1 MKSNIYNTK
10 SNIYKELRARYSEPV
25 RVWDVYLGTVLVAVI
40 MIGGAYAYVKGQEVM
55 RQWDNLEAR
64 ACLIP

>member
-1 MKSNIYNTK
+1 MR
-10 SNIYKELRARYSEPV
+10 SNIYKELRARY
-25 RVWDVYLGTVLVAVI
+25 RMWNVYLGVVLVAVI

-55 RQWDNLEAR
+55 RQWGNLEAK